1 MGRLKQYTA
10 AVIAA
15 ALSLIFL
22 IVGVLALTV
31 FKPAQEFS
39 SSVVPEHTLVMTRD
53 GVLRLMA
60 KNVTVTATSKSGAP
74 VALGL
79 GTPGDVLGWIGD
91 DPYTEVVGLSS
102 DRSLLKTE
110 DRSAVGD
117 AQSGAQSGRHA
128 QSGTQVGTPGAQSQ
142 SSAQSGAQSAAQ
154 SGGRIDPEASK
165 LLDALLASDMWLQ
178 VATNDGTAALS
189 LTEVPASRSLLA
201 VSAGGVGDLELTLTW
216 PSERANWLAIISLL
230 AALVFVLVA
239 AIAAFSRFHHLNRA
253 QRRSSKIATDAEAT
267 TESLEPAQEEM
278 NVEDEGVQSEAPSD
292 SQEHEELLEEQAQRR
307 AAGEERDPLEVSSG
321 PEELESSPSVETCED
336 EAPEEETRV
345 VGRHGSGS
353 PIDQDPPEREST
365 DTGVID
371 LSSIRPGMTLPSR
384 RALREARQKGE
395 GTLIIDGREFDTG
408 LIPVI
413 EGKKNTEARD
423 EHLSSGD
430 AQSAGGDQDGDADDV
445 AGRATKSE
453 WTSFMPAWRK
463 KSEEGK
469 ER

>member
-1 MGRLKQYTA
+1 MGRLKQYTV

-110 DRSAVGD
+110 DRSAVRS
-117 AQSGAQSGRHA
+117 AQSGAQSGSHSQSGA
-128 QSGTQVGTPGAQSQ
+128 QSGTPGDQSQ
-142 SSAQSGAQSAAQ
+142 SSTQSGAQSAAQ
-154 SGGRIDPEASK
+154 SAGRIDPEASE
-165 LLDALLASDMWLQ
+165 LLNALLASDMWLE
-178 VATNDGTAALS
+178 VATNDGTASLS

-239 AIAAFSRFHHLNRA
+239 AIAAFSRFHHMNRA
-253 QRRSSKIATDAEAT
+253 KRRSSKKTTDDKAT
-267 TESLEPAQEEM
+267 TRSLESSQEKTIY
-278 NVEDEGVQSEAPSD
+278 EDEGPQPETPSD
-292 SQEHEELLEEQAQRR
+292 SRETEDLIEEEAESSTALEEADSL
-307 AAGEERDPLEVSSG
+307 EESWA
-321 PEELESSPSVETCED
+321 PEIPESSPSAHTP
-336 EAPEEETRV
+336 AAQAQEEGTRG
-345 VGRHGSGS
+345 VGRHGAAG
-353 PIDQDPPEREST
+353 PVDQDPPQKEST

-413 EGKKNTEARD
+413 EGKKNTEAPD
-423 EHLSSGD
+423 EHSSSD
-430 AQSAGGDQDGDADDV
+430 DPQSEAGEQGTESDDS
-445 AGRATKSE
+445 ASRASKSE